1 MLTPTY
7 NFSYNGHYPSEW
19 KYGNLAGTI
28 ELIRDKIRIRS
39 PHCYQLI
46 SYNKNDLKNTVN
58 QLYKLNLDS
67 TPSDK
72 IKNRIRFISD
82 ELAEVE
88 LSLNKIAIIDR
99 INLPKIMGYDLSVK
113 EKKTK
118 NGSQFYPLYSEKKV
132 HQPLHRLFLDAESI
146 YYKDGNLLNLT
157 LSNLGKHGDKLDVKS
172 NENIVQINLNKWLGG
187 KYAGTIF
194 CRNNDS
200 AWNMVIKDNNNNNIT
215 KYAKF
220 DETNKQQKYDE
231 LNEIRM
237 KLSDELRLTRNKYR
251 FIDNDTIEVKL
262 DKDLS
267 FTTDSKFI
275 NIIENNTL
283 FVTKS
288 SNDNAKYY
296 VAILVDGKN
305 KCFHNYITEF
315 NFVDHIDRNPLNNK
329 LSNLRDSNLNENNK
343 NRTVGPK
350 VYDPDY
356 LCGIQINEK
365 NNKESIMAYVKK
377 DNHMYTK
384 TYSTSIYGYNNAL
397 KMAIKWRLLK
407 LKEFKSSNW
416 HENDIIT
423 LYNLPKLD
431 PFFYTIDNYLNNI
444 NKNNLI
450 VSIEI

>member
-7 NFSYNGHYPSEW
+7 DFIYNGLYPSEW
-19 KYGNLAGTI
+19 IYGNLAGTI

-39 PHCYQLI
+39 PYCYQLI
-46 SYNKNDLKNTVN
+46 SYNKNDLQNTVN

-146 YYKDGNLLNLT
+146 YYKDGNPLNLT
-157 LSNLGKHGDKLDVKS
+157 LSNLGKHGDKLDVKP

-296 VAILVDGKN
+296 VGILIDRKN
-305 KCFHNYITEF
+305 KCFHNYITGF

-329 LSNLRDSNLNENNK
+329 LSNLRDSNPSENNK
-343 NRTVGPK
+343 NKTVGPK
-350 VYDPDY
+350 NYDSNY
-356 LCGIQINEK
+356 ISGIRTTNLRGYEYYEARIKIDNIQ
-365 NNKESIMAYVKK
+365 ESKMFSTKK
-377 DNHMYTK
+377 
-384 TYSTSIYGYNNAL
+384 YNNPL
-397 KMAIKWRLLK
+397 KMAIKWRLEK
-407 LKEFKSSNW
+407 LKENGSTNW

-423 LYNLPKLD
+423 LYDFPKLD
-431 PFFYTIDNYLNNI
+431 SFFYTIDGYLNDI
-444 NKNNLI
+444 TKNNSV